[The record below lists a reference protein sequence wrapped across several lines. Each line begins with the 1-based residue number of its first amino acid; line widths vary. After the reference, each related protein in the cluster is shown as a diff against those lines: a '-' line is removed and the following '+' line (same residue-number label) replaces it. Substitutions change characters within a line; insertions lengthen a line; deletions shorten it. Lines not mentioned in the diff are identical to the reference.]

1 MSTEIAP
8 LLLSPKNGGSKGV
21 DLCYH
26 LPSTGRERG
35 LYDAIV
41 IGAGPVG
48 SYVAGELAHR
58 GHKVAVLEQH
68 AAIGKKGCCTG
79 IVGRECLERFPVAK
93 QAVAREAK
101 GARFFSPS
109 GASFTLQKDAAQA
122 YILDRQIFDEAMA
135 SNARTQGAEYLL
147 DTKVQ
152 NIVTTGDTARVQ
164 AEARGETSLFEGKVV
179 VVASGFGSGLPDLLG
194 FGRFGDFVMGAQA
207 EVDTEVEEV
216 EVYLGSRFSP
226 GFFAWLVPTHQGRA
240 LAGLLAR
247 RDNRAYME
255 TFLRHLRDQG
265 KIASHRVPFRFG
277 GIPLNLLRH
286 TCSNRVIVVG
296 DAAGQVKPTT
306 GGGIYYGLLCA
317 GTAVDVLDRAMAGDD
332 FSARTLSEYE
342 KRWKKLLGRELRIG
356 RWARRA
362 FERLSDRRMER
373 LFRMVQD
380 SGATESLLSAPD
392 FSFDWHSRL
401 ILRALRRFG
410 PRAAVSL
417 LWPPR

>member
-1 MSTEIAP
+1 MICATIYPAQA
-8 LLLSPKNGGSKGV
+8 K
-21 DLCYH
+21 
-26 LPSTGRERG
+26 ERG

-41 IGAGPVG
+41 IGAGPTG
-48 SYVAGELAHR
+48 SHVAGELAR
-58 GHKVAVLEQH
+58 RRHKVAVLEQH
-68 AAIGKKGCCTG
+68 DEIGKKGCCTG
-79 IVGRECLERFPVAK
+79 IVGRECVEGFPIAR

-122 YILDRQIFDEAMA
+122 YILDRQAFDEAMA
-135 SNARTQGAEYLL
+135 NNAQTLGAEYLL
-147 DTKVQ
+147 STKVKG
-152 NIVTTGDTARVQ
+152 IAIGGDAARVET
-164 AEARGETSLFEGKVV
+164 EARGQTSLFESKVV
-179 VVASGFGSGLPDLLG
+179 VVASGFGSGLPDGLG

-207 EVDTEVEEV
+207 EVETKIEEV
-216 EVYLGSRFSP
+216 EVYLGSQFSP
-226 GFFAWLVPTHQGRA
+226 GFFAWLVPTYQGRA

-247 RDNRAYME
+247 RDTKACME
-255 TFLRHLRDQG
+255 AFLRHLKDQD
-265 KIASHRVPFRFG
+265 KIPSRKAPFRFG
-277 GIPLNLLRH
+277 GIPLKPLRH
-286 TCSNRVIVVG
+286 TYSNRVIVVG

-317 GTAVDVLDRAMAGDD
+317 DIAVDVLDRAMAGND

-342 KRWKKLLGRELRIG
+342 KRWKRLLARELRIG
-356 RWARRA
+356 RWARRT

-380 SGATESLLSAPD
+380 SRATESLLNAPD

-401 ILRALRRFG
+401 ILRALWRFG

-417 LWPPR
+417 LWPG